1 METEKKKSVKEKT
14 SYKEQVE
21 AMLVNRGIKNKVPM
35 LVWLRS
41 QKQLA
46 VDANTKRVE
55 KAEQQMSV
63 LEEMIEDE
71 QRRED
76 IINGGG
82 PTPNAVD
89 M

>member
-1 METEKKKSVKEKT
+1 MEMKKFVKEKAL
-14 SYKEQVE
+14 YRNHVE
-21 AMLVNRGIKNKVPM
+21 EMLVNRGIKNRVPM

-55 KAEQQMSV
+55 KAELEMSI

-71 QRRED
+71 PGSVN
-76 IINGGG
+76 ITGGG
-82 PTPNAVD
+82 DVT
-89 M
+89 